1 MTERVGLE
9 EDVGIH
15 MIQRPE
21 PQMRQ
26 KSMKPKISNVILA
39 VPFRKLEMK
48 HKQEAH
54 PTRVTT
60 ENHKRCYVCD
70 LEVNDI
76 MELMSHRKEHHPPNK
91 KCRNLGTCRF
101 GERCWYAHEETETDE
116 EKEPRPVSFECN
128 VCGDVSRTRD
138 EMKQHRKRN
147 HPTKVEI
154 CKRFKAGTCRWSDD
168 TCW

>member
-1 MTERVGLE
+1 
-9 EDVGIH
+9 
-15 MIQRPE
+15 
-21 PQMRQ
+21 
-26 KSMKPKISNVILA
+26 MKNIRGDLSKT
-39 VPFRKLEMK
+39 RDEMEKHKLET
-48 HKQEAH
+48 H

-60 ENHKRCYVCD
+60 KNHKRCYVCD

-147 HPTKVEI
+147 HPTKVRI
-154 CKRFKAGTCRWSDD
+154 CEKFITGICVWSDD
-168 TCW
+168 VCWYKHIHEDNSHPENKKNDHQILPPNQP